1 MIFWIGKNRFND
13 DSVPSWNKSFGY
25 NAKPFMGNRDH
36 LPVNIFFP
44 KFMLVAPVLVALANT
59 SRFPISSLAV
69 FRAVGPTLTA
79 TALLGREPTDFEAV
93 SAVPYFIL
101 Q

>member
-1 MIFWIGKNRFND
+1 
-13 DSVPSWNKSFGY
+13 
-25 NAKPFMGNRDH
+25 MGNRDN
-36 LPVNIFFP
+36 LPVNIFFS
-44 KFMLVAPVLVALANT
+44 KFKLVIAPVLVVLAN
-59 SRFPISSLAV
+59 SRRFPISSLAV
-69 FRAVGPTLTA
+69 FRAVGPTLAA

>member
-13 DSVPSWNKSFGY
+13 DSISGCKQSFGH
-25 NAKPFMGNRDH
+25 NTKPFAGNRDN

-44 KFMLVAPVLVALANT
+44 EFMLVAPVLVALANT

-69 FRAVGPTLTA
+69 FRAVGPTLAA